1 MTQTAQRQLKGR
13 SPMLMRI
20 WGKLKKTLA
29 CLAFTSKVK
38 CDGKPTVYSGVT
50 VLSTD
55 VSAGKGLTV
64 HQGAYIWGGGPIR
77 IGDNVAIGKDTI
89 IFAGR
94 EGGITIGND
103 VAIAAQCY
111 IIDSDHGL
119 KKNRLIREQTI
130 SSQPIAIED
139 DVWLGAGVKILKG
152 VTLKRGCV
160 CAAGAV
166 VTHDVPEYAIVG
178 GVPAKVIGWRK

>member
-1 MTQTAQRQLKGR
+1 
-13 SPMLMRI
+13 MLMRI

-29 CLAFTSKVK
+29 RRVFTSKVK
-38 CDGKPTVYSGVT
+38 CTGKPTVYGGVT
-50 VLSTD
+50 VVSTY
-55 VSAGKGLTV
+55 VSAGEGLTV
-64 HQGAYIWGGGPIR
+64 YPGVYIWGGGRIR

-89 IFAGR
+89 IFASR

-119 KKNRLIREQTI
+119 KKSCLIREQPL
-130 SSQPIAIED
+130 SSRPIIIED
-139 DVWLGAGVKILKG
+139 DVWLGAGTKILKG
-152 VTLKRGCV
+152 VTLKKGCV

-166 VTHDVPEYAIVG
+166 VTCDVPEYAIVG